1 MPTATLSVL
10 ELTNNRALLV
20 WVVLECLVILVWLVF
35 QFKISIKWYAF
46 IRLVRLAA
54 IPYSALLLGQ
64 ISPRDMGLTGY
75 DWSSS
80 LALGSLIMVAMLAL
94 WIGVRTTGT
103 SASADPPEQP
113 LLEHSNVSLW
123 PNRGLLVLLSGGVE
137 LNWSFWRASG
147 VQILS
152 YVPMPI
158 QSPAYWGIV
167 LAFLIVLP
175 DTLRATTSHIGR
187 ILNAAILIATSV
199 LFLFTKNFWLC
210 WILHLLLQWTMP
222 PSTESV

>member
-10 ELTNNRALLV
+10 ELTNSRSLLV
-20 WVVLECLVILVWLVF
+20 WVVLECLVTLVWLVF

-46 IRLVRLAA
+46 TRLVRLAVV
-54 IPYSALLLGQ
+54 PYLALLLGQ

-94 WIGVRTTGT
+94 WIGVRTVGAST
-103 SASADPPEQP
+103 SADAQ
-113 LLEHSNVSLW
+113 EHSLSERSSIATW

-147 VQILS
+147 AQILN
-152 YVPMPI
+152 YVPISI

-167 LAFLIVLP
+167 LSFLIVLP
-175 DTLRATTSHIGR
+175 DTLRATTSNIGR
-187 ILNAAILIATSV
+187 ILNVAILVATSV

-210 WILHLLLQWTMP
+210 WILHLLLQWTTP
-222 PSTESV
+222 PLTDSV